1 MSLTLL
7 YLRIYRNIQ
16 LMTSMP
22 AVFPFQTLRLE
33 FAVALC
39 SVDSSHLIALSY
51 LKGQES
57 KGRDKK

>member
-1 MSLTLL
+1 
-7 YLRIYRNIQ
+7 
-16 LMTSMP
+16 MTSMP

-39 SVDSSHLIALSY
+39 SVDSSHLIVLSY

-57 KGRDKK
+57 KERDKN